1 MNANNNNNNHHHH
14 NHHHHH
20 HNRNHNHLRDRRRN
34 RGRVANPAGVEDR
47 APPLAAGHH
56 VENRDLVDHENR
68 APVAPADIRH
78 VEGWGQVDFGNRVL
92 ARPVPE
98 DDYDV
103 ATFNQSISAE
113 GEADI
118 IRPLITLAVRQ
129 MGPSCLFWVSAG
141 PLQAA
146 DGPTWIAD
154 HHVKAHGDQAL
165 ARMTVALAVHKW
177 GRGAQISLTARPP
190 PPPPDVAPPP
200 APQPHYP
207 APPVVPGAAPHH
219 GEYYYPPP
227 REEYY
232 PPPREEHYPP
242 PHHYPGPYAA
252 PAPAPYQP

>member
-1 MNANNNNNNHHHH
+1 MNA

-20 HNRNHNHLRDRRRN
+20 HHHHHNNRNHNHNRLRDRRRN
-34 RGRVANPAGVEDR
+34 RGRVASPASVEDR

-56 VENRDLVDHENR
+56 IESWGLVDQENR
-68 APVAPADIRH
+68 APAPADIRH

-92 ARPVPE
+92 AEARPVPE
-98 DDYDV
+98 DDYDA
-103 ATFNQSISAE
+103 ATFNQSINAE

-141 PLQAA
+141 PMQAA
-146 DGPTWIAD
+146 DDPTWIAD

-190 PPPPDVAPPP
+190 SPPPPPDVIPPPP
-200 APQPHYP
+200 APQHHYA
-207 APPVVPGAAPHH
+207 APPVAPGVAPHQ

-232 PPPREEHYPP
+232 PPPQEEYYPP
-242 PHHYPGPYAA
+242 PHHYPADPY
-252 PAPAPYQP
+252 APAPYQP